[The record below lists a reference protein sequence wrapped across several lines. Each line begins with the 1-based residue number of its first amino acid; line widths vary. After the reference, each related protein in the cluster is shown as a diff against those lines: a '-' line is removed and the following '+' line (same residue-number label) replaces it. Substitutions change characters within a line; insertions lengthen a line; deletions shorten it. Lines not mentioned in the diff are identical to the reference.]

1 MAKTILITGAGT
13 GIGKDTAKTLIAR
26 GHKVYATTYSE
37 AEAEALQA
45 ELGASATAFKLDI
58 TSAEDRAKIAD
69 LDLDVLVN
77 NAAQNASGSLAE
89 VDINIVRRLFEVNVF
104 SSLELSQIAIG
115 SMIKR
120 GGGTVIFISSVA
132 GRLPMPFLMPY
143 SMTKFAVSAAAAG
156 LRDEMKVLDKGI
168 NVSVVEPG
176 PFKTGFNQQMSD
188 SRFEW
193 MEKGSIFSKEQIEKM
208 KKDENG
214 LLNLVEARSTKTI
227 VRKIVN
233 AAEARKPRLRY
244 VAPWTFALI
253 VRIARI
259 FGK

>member
-37 AEAEALQA
+37 EEAKALQV

-58 TSAEDRAKIAD
+58 TSAEDRAQIAD

-104 SSLELSQIAIG
+104 SSLELSQIAIQ

-120 GGGTVIFISSVA
+120 GGGTVIFISSIA

-176 PFKTGFNQQMSD
+176 PFKTGFTQQMSD

-193 MEKGSIFSKEQIEKM
+193 MEKGSIFSKGQIEKM
-208 KKDENG
+208 KKDENS
-214 LLNLVEARSTKTI
+214 LLKLVEARSTKSI
-227 VRKIVN
+227 VRKITK